1 MHIST
6 NSYGT
11 VMFDRT
17 FRSYFGSD
25 PQPNTKLACA
35 RPLNENIKIPY
46 PIQVLD
52 HITVS
57 GYTSVTGE
65 PESDLEYT

>member
-1 MHIST
+1 MHTST

-25 PQPNTKLACA
+25 LRLGRACLRA
-35 RPLNENIKIPY
+35 RPLNENTKQVHEPY
-46 PIQVLD
+46 
-52 HITVS
+52 
-57 GYTSVTGE
+57 TGLV
-65 PESDLEYT
+65 PHHRFRIYIRYW